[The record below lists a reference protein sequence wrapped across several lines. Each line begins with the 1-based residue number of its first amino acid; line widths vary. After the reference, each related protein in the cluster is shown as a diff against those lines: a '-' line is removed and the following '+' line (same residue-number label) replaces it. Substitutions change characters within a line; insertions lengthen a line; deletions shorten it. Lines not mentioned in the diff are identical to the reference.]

1 MNLSDTFYVALCMTV
16 LILGVVYWFWTQNQ
30 YIQRKLNLLE
40 NIVFEMK
47 TQISNLASAPDNLS
61 MPTMPAG
68 LPVPGLTPTGLAPAT
83 YAPAPADDEDDLL
96 HEDLHA
102 QASPL
107 KEDDFTDMPT
117 PVANVLVTPS
127 APSSPVSAEG
137 DDLQPGGVGSGVE
150 EKVMPD
156 STAGQGALDGMTL
169 KELRRLAE
177 IRGVSGATHLR
188 KQQLI
193 DALRILPSE
202 VKPYN
207 TSESTL
213 DLS

>member
-1 MNLSDTFYVALCMTV
+1 
-16 LILGVVYWFWTQNQ
+16 
-30 YIQRKLNLLE
+30 
-40 NIVFEMK
+40 
-47 TQISNLASAPDNLS
+47 
-61 MPTMPAG
+61 MPM
-68 LPVPGLTPTGLAPAT
+68 GLAPAT

-102 QASPL
+102 QATPL
-107 KEDDFTDMPT
+107 GDDDVTDMTAPVNDVVVT
-117 PVANVLVTPS
+117 PSAPS
-127 APSSPVSAEG
+127 APSSPVSAEA

-150 EKVMPD
+150 DKLVPD
-156 STAGQGALDGMTL
+156 SSAGQGALDGMTL

-177 IRGVSGATHLR
+177 IRGVNGATHLR

-193 DALRILPSE
+193 DALRLLPTG

-207 TSESTL
+207 ASESTL